1 MPHPCCRSRLVCSAV
16 IIVGGGSVSLCVP
29 VGRCRVAGRIQV
41 YQVYKIQIQI
51 LIMSKGNLFLGF
63 GRGKVGDVVFSRQN
77 GEQVTRA
84 RNRSPRNPRTPLMML
99 QRVCMKTTALAFS
112 LMKDICD
119 HSFQGYNGTTENQ
132 SRFVERNIALFRRQL
147 ADYINSGDPQA
158 ILNCQETNFSQKSSS
173 LPPYNAYQISEGSLQ
188 PMGQFWYEDS
198 GLWALS
204 PIGNVIDDTTT
215 ISTLTYAELVEYLG
229 CQQGDQLTL
238 VWLYVDDLTV
248 VSDNGVAGEFNA
260 FRYARFICEPDD
272 GDMTH
277 PITDSTHLNP
287 RNEGDIHFA
296 LVPYGG
302 HSSYLVM
309 NMGDGVGGAHSKN
322 AVAASAVILSRQ
334 SGGVWQRSTETLSL
348 RPYTVGGQNH
358 LYNDQGV
365 LYLADAI
372 DSYMSDTA
380 STMYLNQAE

>member
-1 MPHPCCRSRLVCSAV
+1 
-16 IIVGGGSVSLCVP
+16 
-29 VGRCRVAGRIQV
+29 
-41 YQVYKIQIQI
+41 
-51 LIMSKGNLFLGF
+51 MSKGNLFLGF

-99 QRVCMKTTALAFS
+99 QRVCMKTTSLAFS

-119 HSFQGYNGTTENQ
+119 HSFQGYTGTTENQ

-147 ADYINSGDPQA
+147 ADYINSGDPEA
-158 ILNCQETNFSQKSSS
+158 ILNCNEHNFSQKSSS
-173 LPPYNAYQISEGSLQ
+173 LPPYNVYQISEGSLQ
-188 PMGQFWYEDS
+188 PMGQFWFERPGCWVLCPTGVEFS
-198 GLWALS
+198 EGKE
-204 PIGNVIDDTTT
+204 V
-215 ISTLTYAELVEYLG
+215 STLTYAELVTYLG

-238 VWLYVDDLTV
+238 VWLYVDDLTQ
-248 VSDNGVAGEFNA
+248 VSDNGVAGEFNG
-260 FRYARFICEPDD
+260 FRYSRFICEPDD

-277 PITDSTHLNP
+277 LVTDSEHLNP
-287 RNEGDIHFA
+287 RNEGQFVISLTETATHG
-296 LVPYGG
+296 L
-302 HSSYLVM
+302 YLVV
-309 NMGDGVGGAHSKN
+309 NMGEGIGQSHVKS

-334 SGGVWQRSTETLSL
+334 SGGVWQRSTEMLSL
-348 RPYTVGGQNH
+348 RPYTVGGQGH

-372 DSYMSDTA
+372 DSYMSDSA